1 MMDSQSRL
9 SDHNL
14 SILYPDVFQRGWT
27 AAGAGGINGEGE
39 RPEPDPDLEEA
50 VQEEYEYLRNRLQE
64 ELGREPTDEELDEW
78 LRRHTEAY

>member
-1 MMDSQSRL
+1 MMDPQSSL
-9 SDHNL
+9 SDCKL
-14 SILYPDVFQRGWT
+14 SILSFDMFHRGWT
-27 AAGAGGINGEGE
+27 ATGTEGTNGEGE
-39 RPEPDPDLEEA
+39 RPEPDPDLKEA